1 MKVCMF
7 SSNRL
12 FASPWTLACQAPLSM
27 GFSWQEYW
35 SVLPFSPPG
44 DLPDPGMEPGYP
56 VSPELQADFLT
67 TEPPATG
74 LPSDDD
80 IVISGGVDCGAAKM
94 VAFGG

>member
-1 MKVCMF
+1 
-7 SSNRL
+7 
-12 FASPWTLACQAPLSM
+12 M

-35 SVLPFSPPG
+35 SVLPFPPPG

-67 TEPPATG
+67 AEPPATG

-94 VAFGG
+94 VAFGGWVTDGGGADGADGGRDVEARVRVQ